1 MEILGGWEP
10 WVVQGELREQEPRF
24 HCVARLPRGPMVA
37 QPGLLCAGR
46 ALAPPSP
53 VLGSPY
59 PSSRKSGHFLC
70 HVSPRWLQRTPKH
83 PHICSHDHA
92 HSLKAQSTPTDTLHP
107 HSPLHTHWG
116 AGASHEA
123 QEPHTFFHH
132 APPHPLPPP
141 EGYVGLGRVR
151 GECRPHLWLLPSPHQ
166 GRDALDSGSLLLAC
180 QSFTPKPPSS
190 HLRSGNR
197 ALLSHHHTQME
208 GCQRTQ
214 GSLVSIK

>member
-1 MEILGGWEP
+1 M
-10 WVVQGELREQEPRF
+10 VQGELREQEPRF
-24 HCVARLPRGPMVA
+24 HCVARLPRGPMVT

-59 PSSRKSGHFLC
+59 PSSQKSGHFLC

-83 PHICSHDHA
+83 PHICSHVHA
-92 HSLKAQSTPTDTLHP
+92 HSLKAQSILTHTLHP

-132 APPHPLPPP
+132 SPPHPLPSP
-141 EGYVGLGRVR
+141 EGYVGFGRVE
-151 GECRPHLWLLPSPHQ
+151 GGTQAS
-166 GRDALDSGSLLLAC
+166 SLAT
-180 QSFTPKPPSS
+180 SFTTSGTGCPGHWVPTAGLSVLHSQTSIFPS
-190 HLRSGNR
+190 
-197 ALLSHHHTQME
+197 
-208 GCQRTQ
+208 
-214 GSLVSIK
+214 